1 MENIDEFNTRSVA
14 EKRATPQVDLMVEL
28 ERTHAGLLSFV
39 QGVQEDAQSVSEVE
53 ARIRIDTFAHYA
65 EHAATIR
72 RSLGR
77 GPT

>member
-39 QGVQEDAQSVSEVE
+39 QGVQEDA
-53 ARIRIDTFAHYA
+53 
-65 EHAATIR
+65 
-72 RSLGR
+72 
-77 GPT
+77 